1 MISVFNFKEELEI
14 MSNKKKLKRLADT
27 NLKILKSGKI
37 KVEKGQKVD
46 ITPFVKD
53 SIEKSNVC
61 RLHGLI
67 SQEDVSDK
75 TIKTD
80 ITTNLLSPLSTAI
93 LTNRLNTNDV
103 PTLVYAVT
111 KKHALDIFSMIDDSE
126 ISALLR
132 SSTLGA
138 IYRELKPQWEGII
151 HDELKTMESVVM
163 EIPKV
168 MIYFDI
174 TTGEIK
180 KNPTYINLLLIAV
193 PNAKY
198 IKKGDSVTGE
208 EGLEKVSDE
217 EKITTIVADMCDAII
232 KTGNKNVI
240 LNPFTIPYLTKHAD
254 TTAEVWGT
262 ITASQKFLE
271 NVRSAI
277 FSINNEN
284 LYVLFTGTL
293 NRLHGRNV

>member
-14 MSNKKKLKRLADT
+14 MSNKKKLKRMADT

-46 ITPFVKD
+46 ITPFVRD
-53 SIEKSNVC
+53 SIEKSTVC
-61 RLHGLI
+61 RLKGLI

-75 TIKTD
+75 TVKTD

-93 LTNRLNTNDV
+93 LTNKLNTNDV

-151 HDELKTMESVVM
+151 NDELKTTESVVM

-174 TTGEIK
+174 NTGEIK
-180 KNPTYINLLLIAV
+180 KNPTYINLLLVAV
-193 PNAKY
+193 PNPKY
-198 IKKGDSVTGE
+198 IKTND
-208 EGLEKVSDE
+208 LEKVSDE
-217 EKITTIVADMCDAII
+217 EKISTIVADMCDAII
-232 KTGNKNVI
+232 KTGNKNII
-240 LNPFTIPYLTKHAD
+240 LNPFTISYLLKHAD

-262 ITASQKFLE
+262 ITASQTFLE